1 MCGKSGQHYIHQIML
16 YIQSRSIWKSSYS
29 CIIPWLVIYLV
40 FSLIHLLKAKTLLM
54 LMILLAMQAI
64 TYPLFLQHINFVG
77 HSWTFKLQRFI
88 LSLSTILSCQD
99 ATSGA
104 HLKVYKGHTSFVTCC
119 HADANSARYQIINN
133 LLLNEA
139 ELDLKYY
146 GARGSC

>member
-1 MCGKSGQHYIHQIML
+1 M
-16 YIQSRSIWKSSYS
+16 
-29 CIIPWLVIYLV
+29 IYPV
-40 FSLIHLLKAKTLLM
+40 FSLIHLLKAKTLL
-54 LMILLAMQAI
+54 LPIIPLAMQLYRLLLI
-64 TYPLFLQHINFVG
+64 HYFFSIFVG

-88 LSLSTILSCQD
+88 LSLSTIFSFQD

-146 GARGSC
+146 GARGGC

>member
-1 MCGKSGQHYIHQIML
+1 MQPYRLLIIHYFF
-16 YIQSRSIWKSSYS
+16 SI
-29 CIIPWLVIYLV
+29 
-40 FSLIHLLKAKTLLM
+40 
-54 LMILLAMQAI
+54 
-64 TYPLFLQHINFVG
+64 FVG

-88 LSLSTILSCQD
+88 LSLSTIFSFQD

-146 GARGSC
+146 GARGGC

>member
-1 MCGKSGQHYIHQIML
+1 ML
-16 YIQSRSIWKSSYS
+16 YIQSRGIWKSSY
-29 CIIPWLVIYLV
+29 IPWLVVYLV

-54 LMILLAMQAI
+54 LMILLAMQLCRLLLI
-64 TYPLFLQHINFVG
+64 PYFSSIFVG

-88 LSLSTILSCQD
+88 LSLSTIFSFQD
-99 ATSGA
+99 ASSGA

-119 HADANSARYQIINN
+119 HTDANSARYQIMSN

-146 GARGSC
+146 GARGGC

>member
-1 MCGKSGQHYIHQIML
+1 ML
-16 YIQSRSIWKSSYS
+16 YIQSRSIWKSSNS
-29 CIIPWLVIYLV
+29 CIIPWLVIYPV
-40 FSLIHLLKAKTLLM
+40 FSLIHLLKAKTLL
-54 LMILLAMQAI
+54 LPIIPLAMQPCKLLLI
-64 TYPLFLQHINFVG
+64 PYFFGIFVG
-77 HSWTFKLQRFI
+77 HSWTFKLQHFI
-88 LSLSTILSCQD
+88 LSLSTIFYFQD

-139 ELDLKYY
+139 ELDLKYC